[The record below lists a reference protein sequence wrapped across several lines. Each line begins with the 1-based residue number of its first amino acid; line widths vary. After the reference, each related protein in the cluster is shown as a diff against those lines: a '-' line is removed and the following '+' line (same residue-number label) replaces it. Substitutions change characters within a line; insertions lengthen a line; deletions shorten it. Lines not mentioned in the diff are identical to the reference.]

1 MCCFMRLDKYLKL
14 SRLVKRR
21 TIAQE
26 MADVGAVKINGRQ
39 SKPSANVAD
48 GDILE
53 ISFPRRLLKVK
64 VLTADESAI
73 KKKAEP
79 YELVEESRLEREEK
93 SDW

>member
-1 MCCFMRLDKYLKL
+1 MRLDKYLKL

-21 TIAQE
+21 TVAQE
-26 MADVGAVKINGRQ
+26 MADVGAVKINDRRA
-39 SKPSANVAD
+39 KPSTNVAD

-64 VLTADESAI
+64 VITADEIAL

-79 YELVEESRLEREEK
+79 YELVEDKRIGREENE
-93 SDW
+93 W

>member
-1 MCCFMRLDKYLKL
+1 MRVDKYLKL

-39 SKPSANVAD
+39 VKPSANVAD

-64 VLTADESAI
+64 VITADESAL

-79 YELVEESRLEREEK
+79 YELVEESRVEREENA
-93 SDW
+93 W